1 MENLAEIGFAVVVV
15 EWVAEK
21 MLAEIQGVVVVVL
34 DPVAVEKIFEG
45 KLVVSAVFEEKL
57 VVIAVVLKME
67 LAVD

>member
-1 MENLAEIGFAVVVV
+1 MAEIGFAVVVV

-45 KLVVSAVFEEKL
+45 KLVVFAVVEEKL